1 MPAEKYRVKL
11 SRLTIS
17 DETLSAVSLCGERRE
32 ERGGGEAERV
42 RELCESRGF
51 NARGWTAGPPPV
63 TLLDVGSSLLET
75 RPTGAT

>member
-1 MPAEKYRVKL
+1 MKL
-11 SRLTIS
+11 CRPYLFAAKGVEGS
-17 DETLSAVSLCGERRE
+17 EG
-32 ERGGGEAERV
+32 V

>member
-1 MPAEKYRVKL
+1 MPIEKYRAKL

-17 DETLSAVSLCGERRE
+17 GVKLCWPYLFVARE
-32 ERGGGEAERV
+32 ERV